1 MWKYHSTSQV
11 LTKLP
16 QKSKSGQEI
25 INWFNDLSVCAIDTE
40 TTGLDFRT
48 DKVLLVSLSDGEI
61 AYVLTI
67 DDFVTIWNSVDKS
80 NRDSILYI
88 GHNIKFDLT
97 MLKNY
102 KVELP
107 KVYDTQQMHIILF
120 KGFDKPSNLAAVA
133 EQYFNVHLSKVEQKS
148 FANMGTTEFT
158 NEQLIYA
165 ANDTL
170 LLPKLREKQ
179 LSGITKFKMERLAD
193 IENRFT
199 VCLADMEYHGVLI
212 DKDKLQANI
221 DANTELYKKVET
233 ELYSVLQELF
243 DEVPSLYDIQ
253 FTKTIKY
260 DKQVELETEV
270 IETKTKIK
278 NSNSLNNFPFRSAVQ
293 LKLLLQHL
301 ELPIKSVGKEE
312 LEKYLQSAD
321 IDPYNLTDEMKD
333 KVENSTVL
341 RFVSKLLTQKKLAK
355 QISTYGTS
363 FLQLLDENNIMRSDF
378 KQNFPTT
385 GRISSGDKTYTETN
399 KNGGQTKRSL
409 KFGTNLQNLPKT
421 NAVRNCFIAP
431 EGYLW
436 GSCDLNSCEMRI
448 TADKSK
454 DPLLLS
460 TVMHDYDIH
469 SLLATQSFRIIYNDQ
484 NFAVSKSVNSHLR
497 NKHKPCLFGCLY
509 GAGPSRIAAVLNIP
523 LPIAKKVWQS
533 IRDTL
538 HVAFAYLEKISRK
551 AMLDGYMI
559 ANPRTNRR
567 ISIPEILKIQ
577 KKDRAN
583 YRPEKSL
590 NEMLFNFPIQATNA
604 DMMKEAAGIIDDY
617 FRTETGLYA
626 PRQLFPV
633 HDETNFIFPA
643 NRLDIAQNVQKIMED
658 VGSLY
663 LTSIPM
669 KSDLTIDKFWKK

>member
-1 MWKYHSTSQV
+1 
-11 LTKLP
+11 
-16 QKSKSGQEI
+16 
-25 INWFNDLSVCAIDTE
+25 
-40 TTGLDFRT
+40 
-48 DKVLLVSLSDGEI
+48 
-61 AYVLTI
+61 
-67 DDFVTIWNSVDKS
+67 
-80 NRDSILYI
+80 
-88 GHNIKFDLT
+88 

-102 KVELP
+102 EVELP

-120 KGFDKPSNLAAVA
+120 KGFDKPSNLASVA
-133 EQYFNVHLSKVEQKS
+133 EQYLNVCLSKVEQKS
-148 FANMGTTEFT
+148 FINMKDMEFT
-158 NEQLIYA
+158 EEQLIYA
-165 ANDTL
+165 AKDTL

-221 DANTELYKKVET
+221 DNNTTLYKEIEI
-233 ELYSVLQELF
+233 ELYSVLHKLF

-260 DKQVELETEV
+260 VKPLDNNKDEN
-270 IETKTKIK
+270 IIPAPIPK
-278 NSNSLNNFPFRSAVQ
+278 NLCSLNNFPFRSPVQ

-301 ELPIKSVGKEE
+301 DLPIKSVGKEE
-312 LEKYLQSAD
+312 LEKYLQSVD
-321 IDPYNLTDEMKD
+321 IDPYNMTEEMRT
-333 KVENSTVL
+333 KVDNSTVL
-341 RFVSKLLTQKKLAK
+341 QFISKLLKQKKLAK

-363 FLQLLDENNIMRSDF
+363 FLQLLDEKNIMRSDF
-378 KQNFPTT
+378 KQNFPAT

-399 KNGGQTKRSL
+399 RNGGQTKRSL

-484 NFAVSKSVNSHLR
+484 SFEVSKSNNSHLR
-497 NKHKPCLFGCLY
+497 TKHKPCLFGCLY
-509 GAGPSRIAAVLNIP
+509 GAGPNRLAAVLNIP

-567 ISIPEILKIQ
+567 ISIPEILNIQ
-577 KKDRAN
+577 KKYRPN
-583 YRPEKSL
+583 YRPEKSM

-604 DMMKEAAGIIDDY
+604 DMMKEAAGVIDDY
-617 FRTETGLYA
+617 FKTETGLYA

-633 HDETNFIFPA
+633 HDETNFLFPA
-643 NRLDIAQNVQKIMED
+643 DRLGIAEQVQIIMED